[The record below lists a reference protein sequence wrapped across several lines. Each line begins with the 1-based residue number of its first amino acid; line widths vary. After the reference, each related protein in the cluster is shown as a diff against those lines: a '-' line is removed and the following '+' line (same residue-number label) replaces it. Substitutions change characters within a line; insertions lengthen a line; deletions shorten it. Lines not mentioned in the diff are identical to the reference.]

1 MKRLA
6 FAAIAA
12 ILITAAINPV
22 SAVTTSFSLT
32 DISSGNGLWA
42 SATATVTTGSGYID
56 ILLVNTSPRQNNFMG
71 TGNSA
76 NPFIS
81 EIEINLHGY
90 NLDGTNSTTTSYVES
105 TATTRFAQGAG
116 NAAIILSPAARTL
129 YYKMTESDSP
139 GMNKCLMF
147 GDADNQRNDSAIGS
161 INVLDPGYVP
171 QEDFAVG
178 WLDPNPT
185 PPGDH
190 GMVFDSALFHFMLD
204 TTDTP
209 DASLWANSGLV
220 VKFQGGGGYS
230 QHVANVPEPATVA
243 LLGLGA
249 LALLRKRK

>member
-1 MKRLA
+1 
-6 FAAIAA
+6 
-12 ILITAAINPV
+12 
-22 SAVTTSFSLT
+22 
-32 DISSGNGLWA
+32 
-42 SATATVTTGSGYID
+42 VTTGSGYID

-76 NPFIS
+76 NPFIT
-81 EIEINLHGY
+81 ELEINLHGY
-90 NLDGTNSTTTSYVES
+90 SLDGTNSTTTSFVAS
-105 TATTRFAQGAG
+105 TAATRFAQGAG
-116 NAAIILSPAARTL
+116 NAATILSTRNL
-129 YYKMTESDSP
+129 YYKMVDSDSP

-161 INVLDPGYVP
+161 INVLDPSYIP

-178 WLDPNPT
+178 WLSPDPS

-209 DASLWANSGLV
+209 DASLWANGGLIA
-220 VKFQGGGGYS
+220 KFQGGGNYS
-230 QHVANVPEPATVA
+230 LHVANVPEPATIA